1 MFKKLVCI
9 LIVLGFFAGCTSF
22 ELTGFK
28 AVDGDKELTL
38 EHVEGST
45 E

>member
-9 LIVLGFFAGCTSF
+9 LIVLGFFAGCTFS
-22 ELTGFK
+22 LDGLK
-28 AVDGDKELTL
+28 AKDGDKELTL
-38 EHVEGST
+38 DNVEGST